1 MIKSQNILSTLII
14 FVSQLKHFTKS
25 FIQKRQTSKTSIVE
39 LFSKISNK
47 NKISDKQFH
56 HCETN
61 IFLER
66 VTKSLNSQTNIKPSG
81 NDNLI
86 AKFYKQPSNEL
97 SPIL

>member
-1 MIKSQNILSTLII
+1 MIKSQNILSTLTI
-14 FVSQLKHFTKS
+14 FVSQLKNFTKS

-66 VTKSLNSQTNIKPSG
+66 VTKSLNSQTNIKPSS